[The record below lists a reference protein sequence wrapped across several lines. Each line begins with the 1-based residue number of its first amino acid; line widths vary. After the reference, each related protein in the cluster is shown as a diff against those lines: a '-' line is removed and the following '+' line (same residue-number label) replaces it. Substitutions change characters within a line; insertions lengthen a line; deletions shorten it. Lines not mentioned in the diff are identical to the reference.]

1 MLQVMFELRTKKF
14 ASGDPVKARV
24 KSGVV
29 VSSDAPSIPLSISN
43 PSSSQV
49 VDYQHMM
56 NSTSPGSRFGN
67 NSGVRKN
74 KKKKNGSGSK
84 NKNSSNKAKN
94 TNNSNNRRNGNGK
107 NKKGSGHD
115 RSRQSPKQ
123 KGSPTS
129 SSNNTTTGTRSKDD
143 AGRSDSDRR
152 MENSPPLLG
161 EEQFPALSS
170 DDLVDANTNKIEVE
184 TVPQDRPEDD
194 LEKKSANSDGAS
206 TATTST
212 SSSTSKQHTLGG
224 YAAALLKVAPKPLA
238 SSENV
243 ADSKHNGN
251 KRNTVS
257 KKKNDV
263 SRGTNV
269 SVKANDHGSSKT
281 DSTANSTSVVVTPPS
296 WGGGRS
302 FADVLRKEAAS
313 ATPEQ

>member
-14 ASGDPVKARV
+14 ASGEPVKARV

-29 VSSDAPSIPLSISN
+29 VSSDAPSIPLSL
-43 PSSSQV
+43 SSQV
-49 VDYQHMM
+49 VDYQHLM
-56 NSTSPGSRFGN
+56 NSSSPGSRFSN
-67 NSGVRKN
+67 NTGGRKN

-84 NKNSSNKAKN
+84 NKNSSTKGKN
-94 TNNSNNRRNGNGK
+94 SNNSNNRRSGSGK

-129 SSNNTTTGTRSKDD
+129 SSNNTTTRSKDD

-152 MENSPPLLG
+152 LEDSPPLLG

-170 DDLVDANTNKIEVE
+170 DDLVDGNTNKIEVE

-224 YAAALLKVAPKPLA
+224 YAAALLKVAPKPFS

-243 ADSKHNGN
+243 TDSKHIGN
-251 KRNTVS
+251 KRSTVS
-257 KKKNDV
+257 KKKNDA
-263 SRGTNV
+263 SRDASV
-269 SVKANDHGSSKT
+269 LVKANDQGNTQT

-302 FADVLRKEAAS
+302 FADVLRKEGGCRCYS
-313 ATPEQ
+313 